1 MAWGGY
7 TDRLGNLD
15 LDVIGAADSLTGDAM
30 LRVMLRVMLIV
41 VVGVGVVVVVLLSAW
56 IGVGYELLEDG
67 DNRAMIEGK
76 KREKKKVIQLTELE
90 QSGGEEKRYREGP

>member
-30 LRVMLRVMLIV
+30 LRVMLRVMVIV
-41 VVGVGVVVVVLLSAW
+41 VIVCIVIVVSVVVVLLSAW
-56 IGVGYELLEDG
+56 IGGRV
-67 DNRAMIEGK
+67 
-76 KREKKKVIQLTELE
+76 
-90 QSGGEEKRYREGP
+90 